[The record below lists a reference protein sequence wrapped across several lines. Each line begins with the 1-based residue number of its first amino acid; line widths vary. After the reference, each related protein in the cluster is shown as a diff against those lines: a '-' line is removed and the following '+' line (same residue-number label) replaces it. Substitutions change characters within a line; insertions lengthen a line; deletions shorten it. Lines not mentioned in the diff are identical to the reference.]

1 VRSPSASA
9 CIASSAVIVDVCVS
23 LALSNHGTFML
34 TPDKDDVTEKYSFVR
49 MNIVPLRTRFINELS
64 RHHGAKNGIARRALM
79 GLAII
84 RRLHVQSDGGR
95 NHLFNSVEKDINMA
109 TTDLSKYNLSELKQ
123 LQVDIEKE
131 IKGRQQS
138 EVKKAREQIL
148 SIAQTLGVSV
158 EDLLAADSKKK
169 SKGGNTESKGEK
181 VRAQYRNPA
190 DAEQTWTGRGRQPK
204 WVVEALGQGK
214 KLEDFR
220 IQ

>member
-1 VRSPSASA
+1 
-9 CIASSAVIVDVCVS
+9 
-23 LALSNHGTFML
+23 M
-34 TPDKDDVTEKYSFVR
+34 
-49 MNIVPLRTRFINELS
+49 
-64 RHHGAKNGIARRALM
+64 
-79 GLAII
+79 
-84 RRLHVQSDGGR
+84 
-95 NHLFNSVEKDINMA
+95 NMA

-169 SKGGNTESKGEK
+169 SKAGNTETKGEK

-190 DAEQTWTGRGRQPK
+190 DNEQTWTGRGRQPK

-214 KLEDFR
+214 KLDDFR